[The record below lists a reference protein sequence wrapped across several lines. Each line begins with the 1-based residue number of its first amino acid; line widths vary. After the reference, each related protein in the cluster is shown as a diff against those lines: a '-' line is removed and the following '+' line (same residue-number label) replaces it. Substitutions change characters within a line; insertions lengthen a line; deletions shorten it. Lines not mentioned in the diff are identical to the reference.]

1 MIKMKTAK
9 DLELSLL
16 LKEKTIQDL
25 KKDRAEL
32 ISSNVKLREIKVRIK
47 QYIENNYQY
56 VNDIMKQYFDMIL
69 YIIKDG
75 EDKDG
80 KN

>member
-75 EDKDG
+75 DDKDG

>member
-1 MIKMKTAK
+1 MKTAK

-75 EDKDG
+75 DDNNG